1 MEEKK
6 ERKIALGW
14 SRGEPII
21 GAQLGVEV
29 WGGGEHGF
37 WVSLVGFTS
46 NGELPVPVT
55 PTVRSSLT

>member
-1 MEEKK
+1 MVGVGGREV
-6 ERKIALGW
+6 
-14 SRGEPII
+14 EPII

-29 WGGGEHGF
+29 WGGEHGF

-55 PTVRSSLT
+55 PTVHSSLT